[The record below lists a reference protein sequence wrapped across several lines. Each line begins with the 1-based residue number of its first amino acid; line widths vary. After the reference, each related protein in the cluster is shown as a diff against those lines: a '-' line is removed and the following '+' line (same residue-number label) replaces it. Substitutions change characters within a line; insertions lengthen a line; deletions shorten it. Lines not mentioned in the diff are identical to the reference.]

1 MKKLKS
7 LGLICFSLLLI
18 LSSCSSA
25 LFENISKPN
34 NNVLVD
40 AKDAFKFES
49 IIKRVKESVVL
60 LAMSPNANPDIDTS
74 QNAMCSGVV
83 VDEIGHVLTNF
94 HCVYNQNYI
103 RLYYYD
109 KKDWDQYKVNVI
121 GLDPLADLAL
131 IKVIGK
137 ETPTPYI
144 KFADNTENLTEG
156 TEVFALGHP
165 MGMAWTFSKG
175 IISNNERYARHPFIK
190 VLQTDAAINV
200 GNSGGPLLNMKGEI
214 VGINTLIISR
224 IKENAG
230 IGMAIRG
237 DIVKK
242 SLESMIE
249 IGKVER
255 PAVGIMIMGLR
266 NKKSR
271 EKVMK
276 EFPDVNP
283 DHIPNTLGLWIKPTD
298 DIPEGLKAHD
308 TIIGVN
314 DVMTNDGLQF
324 SDEVAKYNVG
334 DIITLTI
341 IRKRAY
347 MKVDVPLKVFPVPI
361 EAMYPNRN
369 KLLIPGPAQPKK
381 KEKKP

>member
-1 MKKLKS
+1 MKNIKFYS
-7 LGLICFSLLLI
+7 LICFFI
-18 LSSCSSA
+18 LFVFSSVPQ
-25 LFENISKPN
+25 NISAQEEN
-34 NNVLVD
+34 NSLIE
-40 AKDAFKFES
+40 AKQALKFES
-49 IIKRVKESVVL
+49 VIKKAKKSVVIL
-60 LAMSPNANPDIDTS
+60 SMNPNDDPATDPTKTGL
-74 QNAMCSGVV
+74 CSGVV
-83 VDEIGHVLTNF
+83 IDDIGHILTNF

-103 RLYYYD
+103 RLFYYD
-109 KKDWDQYKVNVI
+109 KEDWEEYEVNVI

-137 ETPTPYI
+137 EKSMPYI
-144 KFADNTENLTEG
+144 KLANNTENITEG

-200 GNSGGPLLNMKGEI
+200 GNSGGPLLNMRGEI
-214 VGINTLIISR
+214 IGINALIISK

-230 IGMAIRG
+230 IGLAIRG

-283 DHIPNTLGLWIKPTD
+283 DHIPNSLGLWIKPTD
-298 DIPEGLKAHD
+298 DIPKGLKAHD

-314 DVMTNDGLQF
+314 DVMVNDGLQF
-324 SDEVAKYNVG
+324 SDELIKYHVG
-334 DIITLTI
+334 DIVTLTL
-341 IRKRAY
+341 IRKRTY
-347 MKVDVPLKVFPVPI
+347 IKVDVPLKVFPVPT
-361 EAMYPNRN
+361 EAMYPN
-369 KLLIPGPAQPKK
+369 KGKIP
-381 KEKKP
+381 

>member
-1 MKKLKS
+1 MNKLKS
-7 LGLICFSLLLI
+7 FGLVCFSLLLI

-25 LFENISKPN
+25 LFENISTPD

-49 IIKRVKESVVL
+49 VLKRVKESVVIL
-60 LAMSPNANPDIDTS
+60 SMNPNVNPDTDPS
-74 QNAMCSGVV
+74 QSALCSGVV
-83 VDEIGHVLTNF
+83 VDDIGHILTNF

-103 RLYYYD
+103 RLFYYD
-109 KKDWDQYKVNVI
+109 KEDWEQYEVNVI

-137 ETPTPYI
+137 EKSMPYI
-144 KFADNTENLTEG
+144 KLADNTENLSEG

-165 MGMAWTFSKG
+165 MGMAWTLSKG
-175 IISNNERYARHPFIK
+175 IISSNERYARHPFIK

-200 GNSGGPLLNMKGEI
+200 GNSGGPLLNMRGEI
-214 VGINTLIISR
+214 IGINALIISK

-230 IGMAIRG
+230 IGLAIRG
-237 DIVKK
+237 DVVKK

-314 DVMTNDGLQF
+314 DVMVNDGLQF
-324 SDEVAKYNVG
+324 SDELIKYHVG
-334 DIITLTI
+334 DIVTLTL
-341 IRKRAY
+341 IRKRTY
-347 MKVDVPLKVFPVPI
+347 IKVDVPLKVFPVPT
-361 EAMYPNRN
+361 EAMYPNP
-369 KLLIPGPAQPKK
+369 IPSIPALP

>member
-1 MKKLKS
+1 MNKLKS
-7 LGLICFSLLLI
+7 FGLVCFSLLLI

-49 IIKRVKESVVL
+49 VLKRVKESVVIL
-60 LAMSPNANPDIDTS
+60 SMNPNVNPDTDPS
-74 QNAMCSGVV
+74 QSALCSGVV
-83 VDEIGHVLTNF
+83 VDDIGHILTNF

-103 RLYYYD
+103 RLFYYD
-109 KKDWDQYKVNVI
+109 KEDWEQYEVNVI

-137 ETPTPYI
+137 EKSMPYI
-144 KFADNTENLTEG
+144 KLADNTENLSEG

-165 MGMAWTFSKG
+165 MGMAWTLSKG
-175 IISNNERYARHPFIK
+175 IISSNERYARHPFIK

-200 GNSGGPLLNMKGEI
+200 GNSGGPLLNMRGEI
-214 VGINTLIISR
+214 IGINALIISK

-230 IGMAIRG
+230 IGLAIRG

-242 SLESMIE
+242 SLESMKE

-314 DVMTNDGLQF
+314 DVMVNDGLQF
-324 SDEVAKYNVG
+324 SDELIKYHVG
-334 DIITLTI
+334 DIVTLTL
-341 IRKRAY
+341 IRKRTY
-347 MKVDVPLKVFPVPI
+347 IKVDVPLKVFPVPT
-361 EAMYPNRN
+361 EAMYANR
-369 KLLIPGPAQPKK
+369 KISPLPQ
-381 KEKKP
+381 EKKP

>member
-1 MKKLKS
+1 MKKFKS
-7 LGLICFSLLLI
+7 FGLVCFSLLLI

-25 LFENISKPN
+25 LFENISKPD

-49 IIKRVKESVVL
+49 IIKRVKESVVIL
-60 LAMSPNANPDIDTS
+60 SMNPNVDPDTDPS
-74 QNAMCSGVV
+74 QSALCSGVV
-83 VDEIGHVLTNF
+83 VNDIGHILTNF

-103 RLYYYD
+103 RLFYYD
-109 KKDWDQYKVNVI
+109 KEDWQTYDVNVI

-131 IKVIGK
+131 IEVIGK
-137 ETPTPYI
+137 EKSMPYI
-144 KFADNTENLTEG
+144 KFADNTENLSEG

-165 MGMAWTFSKG
+165 MGMPWTLSKG
-175 IISNNERYARHPFIK
+175 IISSNERYARHPFIK

-230 IGMAIRG
+230 IGLATRG

-308 TIIGVN
+308 TIIAVN
-314 DVMTNDGLQF
+314 DVMTNDGLEF
-324 SDEVAKYNVG
+324 SDEVAKYYVG

-341 IRKRAY
+341 IRKRVY
-347 MKVDVPLKVFPVPI
+347 IKVDVPLKVFPVPT

-369 KLLIPGPAQPKK
+369 IPSIPALPQEK

>member
-1 MKKLKS
+1 MKKFKS
-7 LGLICFSLLLI
+7 FGLICFSLLLI

-25 LFENISKPN
+25 LFENISKPD

-49 IIKRVKESVVL
+49 IFKRVKESVVIL
-60 LAMSPNANPDIDTS
+60 SMNPNVDPDTDPS
-74 QNAMCSGVV
+74 QSALCSGVV
-83 VDEIGHVLTNF
+83 VNDIGHILTNF

-103 RLYYYD
+103 KLFYYD
-109 KKDWDQYKVNVI
+109 KEDWQTYDVNVI

-131 IKVIGK
+131 IEVIGK
-137 ETPTPYI
+137 KESMPYI
-144 KFADNTENLTEG
+144 KFADNTENLSEG

-165 MGMAWTFSKG
+165 MGMPWTFSKG
-175 IISNNERYARHPFIK
+175 IISSNERYARHPFIK

-200 GNSGGPLLNMKGEI
+200 GNSGGPLLNMRGEI

-230 IGMAIRG
+230 IGLATRG

-249 IGKVER
+249 TGKVER

-308 TIIGVN
+308 TIIAVN
-314 DVMTNDGLQF
+314 DVMTNDGLEF
-324 SDEVAKYNVG
+324 SDEVAKYYVG
-334 DIITLTI
+334 DTITLTI
-341 IRKRAY
+341 IRKRVY
-347 MKVDVPLKVFPVPI
+347 MKVDVTLKVFPVPT
-361 EAMYPNRN
+361 EAMYANRN
-369 KLLIPGPAQPKK
+369 KLIPGPIQPEK
-381 KEKKP
+381 KEKSP